1 MTPLPATPASAS
13 SSTTP
18 AIPATDSAVTP
29 AAAPPADAT
38 PADATSAPAHAPATD
53 SPGVRSAETR
63 YTDLAA
69 RFRPLFARIAEGALD
84 RELTRTLP
92 FEQVGWLK
100 DSGFT
105 SLRVPA
111 DYGGDPV
118 SHEHLFRLLIEL
130 AEADSNV
137 AHLLRSHF
145 AFGETVALQ
154 PAPFR
159 ARWFPRILAGQIFG
173 NAATERS
180 GNALGTTATTL
191 RQRNGQWLLD
201 GEKYYTTGSI
211 FADWVVVLASTAGV
225 DGRQYAVVPAR
236 APQVSILDDWDGFG
250 QPLTGTGTAVF
261 TNVPVP
267 AEDILERRIT
277 STLEP
282 AFFQLFLLAV
292 LAGIGRAAV
301 RDATALVQTRTRTFN
316 TGSGA
321 LFREDPLIQEQLGV
335 LAAKTYAA
343 EAVVTAAA
351 RDLDA
356 AVELDLSPEDAFLR
370 AELAV
375 QQAHVVVPDLVLDA
389 AGGLFDVTG
398 ASATGRGKALDR
410 HWRNAR
416 TVATHNPR
424 IFKARAVGDYR
435 INGTIPEGLNS
446 IGEARTPSTS
456 GATS

>member
-1 MTPLPATPASAS
+1 MTTIPSPARPV
-13 SSTTP
+13 STE
-18 AIPATDSAVTP
+18 
-29 AAAPPADAT
+29 
-38 PADATSAPAHAPATD
+38 
-53 SPGVRSAETR
+53 VRYA
-63 YTDLAA
+63 DLAA
-69 RFRPLFARIAEGALD
+69 RFRPLFARIADGALE
-84 RELTRTLP
+84 REQSRTLP

-100 DSGFT
+100 ASGFT
-105 SLRVPA
+105 ALRVPA

-118 SHEHLFRLLIEL
+118 SHEHLFRLLVEL
-130 AEADSNV
+130 AEADPNV

-154 PAPFR
+154 PEPFR

-180 GNALGTTATTL
+180 GNALGSTATTL
-191 RQRNGQWLLD
+191 RREDGQWLLT

-225 DGRQYAVVPAR
+225 PGRQYAVVPATS
-236 APQVSILDDWDGFG
+236 PQVAIHDDWDGFG

-261 TNVPVP
+261 TDVPVE
-267 AEDILERRIT
+267 AEDILERKLT

-292 LAGIGRAAV
+292 LAGIGRAAL
-301 RDATALVQTRTRTFN
+301 RDATALVQHRTRTFN
-316 TGSGA
+316 TGSGG
-321 LFREDPLIQEQLGV
+321 LFRDDPLIQEHIGS
-335 LAAKTYAA
+335 LAAKSYTAD
-343 EAVVTAAA
+343 AVVIAAA

-356 AVELDLSPEDAFLR
+356 ASDPELALGIEEAFLR

-375 QQAHVVVPDLVLDA
+375 QQAHVTVPELVLDA
-389 AGGLFDVTG
+389 AGALFDVTG
-398 ASATGRGKALDR
+398 ASAVSRGKALDR

-424 IFKARAVGDYR
+424 IFKARSVGDYL

-456 GATS
+456 GASN